1 MRGGILTIGIIL
13 LIFGILLYFTG
24 NNMVNEVEAYDVY
37 DIPIS
42 EVIKG
47 LSSSARAQYNTG
59 KSLVMVGSI
68 FGIVGFILCIA
79 GIAAPSKKRGDKDD
93 LRKKMPTSV
102 LGEVIGEFKEK
113 NRKSSQAE
121 CEICGKLK
129 DTRELEVTNVGSNE
143 LYLCEKCRKLNEK
156 KTEKTNVGD
165 NEPVKILKTRY
176 AKGEITKEEFEQMK
190 KDLE

>member
-1 MRGGILTIGIIL
+1 MRGGVLALGLIL
-13 LIFGILLYFTG
+13 LIFGILFYFIG
-24 NNMVNEVEAYDVY
+24 NNLVQEVEAYDVEG
-37 DIPIS
+37 IPIS
-42 EVIKG
+42 EILKLDSGV
-47 LSSSARAQYNTG
+47 RAKYDTG
-59 KSLVMVGSI
+59 KSLVMFGSI

-93 LRKKMPTSV
+93 LSKKMPTSV

-156 KTEKTNVGD
+156 KTEKTNAGD
-165 NEPVKILKTRY
+165 NEPVKILKLRY